1 MRDETDEERD
11 TTRASERSGSEPL
24 GADVEPD
31 ASADDDSAGTER
43 SPSAGSAVAATADPA
58 LEALGE
64 LTARRTAAEDVPRA
78 SEIVHAVPVYDG
90 ATLARAMAD
99 RSDRAALIDEW
110 TRVFS
115 VGPGV
120 LAVRGAIADLA
131 MLDDVTALFE
141 RIMEEEAGA
150 GSDHFAPAGA
160 NTRIWNAHEKLAVRA
175 PELFCRYNATAATAL
190 ASLAWLGPG
199 YQVTAQVNV
208 VKPGGAAQ
216 APHRD
221 YHLGFM
227 DATTLADYPA
237 HVHSLSAALTLQGA
251 IAHSDMPLE
260 SGPTQLLPFSQRW
273 PPGYAASARD
283 DVRAFFGERHVQLP
297 LARGDALFFNPAM
310 LHAAGDNRTADHR
323 RIANLLQI
331 SSPLGRAMEVLD
343 RGRICRAIYPAL
355 VALSADAALDADA
368 VERVVASAAEGY
380 PFPSNLELGWASG
393 GIRPPSQADVLRAA
407 LAAGDAPAA
416 LDAALAEHAARRRS
430 H

>member
-1 MRDETDEERD
+1 MRDDADTERD
-11 TTRASERSGSEPL
+11 AAGASDARGNDSTDTDTDHDARA
-24 GADVEPD
+24 V
-31 ASADDDSAGTER
+31 
-43 SPSAGSAVAATADPA
+43 PSSRVSSTVAATADPTLDA
-58 LEALGE
+58 LRE
-64 LTARRTAAEDVPRA
+64 LTARRTRAEDVPRA
-78 SEIVHAVPVYDG
+78 GEIVHEVPIYDG
-90 ATLARAMAD
+90 AALTRTA
-99 RSDRAALIDEW
+99 SDATRRAALLDEW
-110 TRVFS
+110 TGVLAS
-115 VGPGV
+115 GAGV
-120 LAVRGAIADLA
+120 LAVRGAVADLA
-131 MLDDVTALFE
+131 LLDDVTALFE
-141 RIMEEEAGA
+141 RLTEEEAGA

-175 PELFCRYNATAATAL
+175 PALFCRYNATLATAL

-208 VKPGGAAQ
+208 VEPGGAAQ

-237 HVHSLSAALTLQGA
+237 HVHAMSAALTLQGA

-260 SGPTQLLPFSQRW
+260 SGPTQLLPFSQLW

-283 DVRAFFGERHVQLP
+283 DVRALFLEHHVQLP

-331 SSPLGRAMEVLD
+331 GSPLGRAMEVLD

-355 VALSADAALDADA
+355 VALSADGTFDAAA

-407 LAAGDAPAA
+407 LAAGDSPAA
-416 LDAALAEHAARRRS
+416 LDAALAEHAARQRS